1 MKSSINRIHIRF
13 LNGVMAI
20 AALLILGFLTQSL
33 KKQFEID
40 ANGVFVPISIIEQ
53 SETLYKALLTEAPI
67 NSVKFPCGDRI
78 QRILSEKISAEEKIS
93 PEKATNKLAYLW
105 SEYKNSGTNHSCKNF
120 PEIVDAGYLLKK
132 SLQHDSRVS
141 LKTQARQLYSQN
153 LIWNSQI
160 YCVYGKDDVG
170 KFLLYGKSAI
180 CDAATLPPP
189 QNTAER
195 INLKDFLAP
204 ILSLSRNR
212 AENLKSVEISHQS
225 ITLDPKLQLLL
236 QGIEGCNAPDAQCP
250 AELASLLKDVDYAT
264 FTLMDATN
272 REVLASG
279 CYGPVCKSK
288 SKFISTAMAG
298 MSIESPPAS
307 TEKLLYAYA
316 IAKENKSLH
325 KELALQI
332 KTSGE
337 LDGQVSKRNEWWERQ
352 AICNPKTANSSC
364 GIPNEVV
371 NFAKTIGW
379 EQNCSSA
386 PSLLCGNSNL
396 LNVIGLKDFSP
407 TSGRVLV
414 DVDKKGFYINEQ
426 LLRRTYLTWSEYDAI
441 RSGKST
447 AKNYKSLES
456 TSLAI
461 QSVIGAGNNRTTS
474 LGLTMLASG
483 IYQSA
488 INGKISEASLFKKKG
503 VKLTESFTSSTAAQA
518 VLTGMQKVMTP
529 AEPGWTGDGTA
540 SGAFRFA
547 FGKTC
552 DSNCPI
558 YSKTG
563 TVSFKDKNHSGTT
576 LFTSI
581 IKENELRKFL
591 GKDQNGN
598 GRILALGV
606 ICQPKKSNT
615 GHHASK
621 LGLLITK
628 EIVSQPK

>member
-1 MKSSINRIHIRF
+1 MKSSTNRIHIRF
-13 LNGVMAI
+13 LTGVLAI
-20 AALLILGFLTQSL
+20 AAILVLGFITQNL

-40 ANGVFVPISIIEQ
+40 ANGVFVPTAIVEQ
-53 SETLYKALLTEAPI
+53 SEVIYNALLIETPEGNI
-67 NSVKFPCGDRI
+67 DFPCGDRI
-78 QRILSEKISAEEKIS
+78 QRILGERISAEDNISAEKS
-93 PEKATNKLAYLW
+93 FRKLAYLW
-105 SEYKNSGTNHSCKNF
+105 SQYIKSNGSHSCKDF
-120 PEIVDAGYLLKK
+120 PEIIDAGYLLKK
-132 SLQHDSRVS
+132 SFQQGSKVP

-160 YCVYGKDDVG
+160 YCVYGKDDLG
-170 KFLLYGKSAI
+170 KFLLYGK
-180 CDAATLPPP
+180 AANCEATTLSPPR
-189 QNTAER
+189 NNAER
-195 INLKDFLAP
+195 INLRDFISP

-212 AENLKSVEISHQS
+212 AVNTKVSETSHQS
-225 ITLDPKLQLLL
+225 ITLDPKLQLLF
-236 QGIEGCNAPDAQCP
+236 QGFENCGDLKSPCS
-250 AELASLLKDVDYAT
+250 AEMTSLLKDVDYAT
-264 FTLMDATN
+264 FTVMDATS

-279 CYGPVCKSK
+279 CYGAVCRSE

-316 IAKENKSLH
+316 IAKDSKSLH

-352 AICNPKTANSSC
+352 AICNPKTANTSC
-364 GIPNEVV
+364 AIPNEVI
-371 NFAKTIGW
+371 NFAQKIGW
-379 EQNCSSA
+379 EQNCSST

-396 LNVIGLKDFSP
+396 LGVLGLKEFSP

-426 LLRRTYLTWSEYDAI
+426 LIHRTYLPWQEYEDI

-474 LGLTMLASG
+474 LGLTLLASG

-488 INGKISEASLFKKKG
+488 NSGRITEASLFKKKG
-503 VKLTESFTSSTAAQA
+503 EKAHETTASSSAAQA
-518 VLTGMQKVMTP
+518 VLAGMQKVMTP

-540 SGAFRFA
+540 SGAFKFA
-547 FGKTC
+547 FGKNC
-552 DSNCPI
+552 DSNCPM
-558 YSKTG
+558 YGKTG

-581 IKENELRKFL
+581 IKENELRNFL
-591 GKDQNGN
+591 GKPQGGD

-606 ICQPKKSNT
+606 ISQPKKSNT

-628 EIVSQPK
+628 EIVNQEK

>member
-1 MKSSINRIHIRF
+1 MKSSTNRIHIRF

-20 AALLILGFLTQSL
+20 AILLIFGFIIQNF

-53 SETLYKALLTEAPI
+53 SEIIYKALISENQESTI
-67 NSVKFPCGDRI
+67 SFPCGERI
-78 QRILSEKISAEEKIS
+78 QRILSEKISVEEGIP
-93 PEKATNKLAYLW
+93 PEKASSKLNYLW
-105 SEYKNSGTNHSCKNF
+105 SEYANSASGHSCKNF

-132 SLQHDSRVS
+132 SFQQGTKVS

-160 YCVYGKDDVG
+160 YCVYGKDELG
-170 KFLLYGKSAI
+170 KFLLYGKSAK
-180 CDAATLPPP
+180 CDAATASS
-189 QNTAER
+189 QNSAER
-195 INLKDFLAP
+195 INLRDFISP
-204 ILSLSRNR
+204 ILALSRNR
-212 AENLKSVEISHQS
+212 AINLKNSEISNQS
-225 ITLDPKLQLLL
+225 VTLDPKLQLLF
-236 QGIEGCNAPDAQCP
+236 QGFENCGINNTQCST
-250 AELASLLKDVDYAT
+250 EMVSLLKDVDYAT

-279 CYGPVCKSK
+279 CYGSVCKNET
-288 SKFISTAMAG
+288 KFISTAMAG

-352 AICNPKTANSSC
+352 SICNPKSTSSLC
-364 GIPNEVV
+364 GIPIEVV
-371 NFAKTIGW
+371 SFAKNIGW
-379 EQNCSSA
+379 EQNCSA
-386 PSLLCGNSNL
+386 TPTTLCGNSNL
-396 LNVIGLKDFSP
+396 LSILGLQEFSP

-426 LLRRTYLTWSEYDAI
+426 LLKRTYLPWPEYEAI
-441 RSGKST
+441 RSGKS
-447 AKNYKSLES
+447 AVKNHKSLES

-488 INGKISEASLFKKKG
+488 HYGKITEAALFRKSGEKASG
-503 VKLTESFTSSTAAQA
+503 ISTSSSAAQA
-518 VLTGMQKVMTP
+518 VLAGMQKVMTP
-529 AEPGWTGDGTA
+529 SEPGWIGDGTA
-540 SGAFRFA
+540 SSAFKFA

-552 DSNCPI
+552 DSNCPM
-558 YSKTG
+558 YGKTG
-563 TVSFKDKNHSGTT
+563 TVSFKDKNHSGST
-576 LFTSI
+576 LFTGI
-581 IKENELRKFL
+581 IKENELREFI
-591 GKDQNGN
+591 GKDQVTD
-598 GRILALGV
+598 GRVLALGI

-628 EIVSQPK
+628 EIVSQTK

>member
-1 MKSSINRIHIRF
+1 MKSSTNRIHIRF

-20 AALLILGFLTQSL
+20 AALLVLGFIIQNF

-40 ANGVFVPISIIEQ
+40 ANGVFVPISMIEQ
-53 SETLYKALLTEAPI
+53 SEIIYKALVAEDPGSTI
-67 NSVKFPCGDRI
+67 SFPCGERI
-78 QRILSEKISAEEKIS
+78 QRILSEKISIEENVS
-93 PEKATNKLAYLW
+93 PEKALSKLNYLW
-105 SEYKNSGTNHSCKNF
+105 SEYEKSGSGHSCKNF
-120 PEIVDAGYLLKK
+120 PEIIDAGYLLKK
-132 SLQHDSRVS
+132 SLQQGTRVP

-160 YCVYGKDDVG
+160 YCVYGKDELG
-170 KFLLYGKSAI
+170 KFLLYGKSAK
-180 CDAATLPPP
+180 CDAATLSSS

-195 INLKDFLAP
+195 INLRDFIAP
-204 ILSLSRNR
+204 ILALSRNR
-212 AENLKSVEISHQS
+212 AINLRTSEISHQS
-225 ITLDPKLQLLL
+225 ITLDPKLQLLF
-236 QGIEGCNAPDAQCP
+236 QGLENCGTTNAQCST
-250 AELASLLKDVDYAT
+250 EIVSLLKDVDYAT
-264 FTLMDATN
+264 FTLMDANN

-279 CYGPVCKSK
+279 CYGSVCKNEA
-288 SKFISTAMAG
+288 KFISTAMAG

-352 AICNPKTANSSC
+352 AICNPKSTASSC
-364 GIPNEVV
+364 GIPIEVV
-371 NFAKTIGW
+371 GFAKNIGW
-379 EQNCSSA
+379 EQNCSST

-396 LNVIGLKDFSP
+396 LSVLGLQNFSP

-426 LLRRTYLTWSEYDAI
+426 LLKRTYLPWPEYEAI
-441 RSGKST
+441 RSGKSF

-488 INGKISEASLFKKKG
+488 NYGKITETALFKKNGEKISA
-503 VKLTESFTSSTAAQA
+503 VVSSSSAAQA
-518 VLTGMQKVMTP
+518 VLAGMQKVMTP
-529 AEPGWTGDGTA
+529 AEPGWAGDGTA
-540 SGAFRFA
+540 SGAFKLA

-552 DSNCPI
+552 DSNCPM
-558 YSKTG
+558 YGKTG

-581 IKENELRKFL
+581 IKENELRKFI
-591 GKDQNGN
+591 GKDQNGDD
-598 GRILALGV
+598 RILALGV

-628 EIVSQPK
+628 EIISQAK

>member
-1 MKSSINRIHIRF
+1 MKSSTNRIHIRF

-20 AALLILGFLTQSL
+20 AALLILGFITQNF

-40 ANGVFVPISIIEQ
+40 ANGVFVPVSIIEQ
-53 SETLYKALLTEAPI
+53 SEIIYQALQVEAPEH
-67 NSVKFPCGDRI
+67 SVNFPCGDRI
-78 QRILSEKISAEEKIS
+78 QRILSEKISVEEHIS
-93 PEKATNKLAYLW
+93 IEKASNKLTYLW
-105 SEYKNSGTNHSCKNF
+105 SAYANSGNGYSCKNF

-132 SLQHDSRVS
+132 SLQQGSKIS

-160 YCVYGKDDVG
+160 YCVYGKDESG
-170 KFLLYGKSAI
+170 KFLLYGKSAK
-180 CDAATLPPP
+180 CDAASISPS

-195 INLKDFLAP
+195 INLRDFISP

-212 AENLKSVEISHQS
+212 AVNSKSSEISHQS
-225 ITLDPKLQLLL
+225 ITLDPKLQLIF
-236 QGIEGCNAPDAQCP
+236 QGLENCGATNAQCST
-250 AELASLLKDVDYAT
+250 EITSLLKDVDYAT
-264 FTLMDATN
+264 FTLMDASN

-279 CYGPVCKSK
+279 CYGSVCKNE
-288 SKFISTAMAG
+288 SKFISSAMAG

-352 AICNPKTANSSC
+352 AICNPKTTSAPC
-364 GIPNEVV
+364 GIPNEVIG
-371 NFAKTIGW
+371 FAKSIGW
-379 EQNCSSA
+379 EQNCSTA
-386 PSLLCGNSNL
+386 PNLLCGNSNL
-396 LNVIGLKDFSP
+396 LSALGLLDFSP

-414 DVDKKGFYINEQ
+414 DADKKGFYINEQ
-426 LLRRTYLTWSEYDAI
+426 LLKRPYLPWLEYEAI
-441 RSGKST
+441 RSGRSA

-474 LGLTMLASG
+474 LGLTMLSSG

-488 INGKISEASLFKKKG
+488 SLGKITEASLFKKNGEK
-503 VKLTESFTSSTAAQA
+503 TSETMSSSSAAQA
-518 VLTGMQKVMTP
+518 VLAGMQKVMTP

-540 SGAFRFA
+540 SGAFKFA
-547 FGKTC
+547 FGKFC
-552 DSNCPI
+552 DSNCPM
-558 YSKTG
+558 YGKTG
-563 TVSFKDKNHSGTT
+563 TVSFKDKNHSGGT
-576 LFTSI
+576 LFTGI
-581 IKENELRKFL
+581 IKENELRKFI
-591 GKDQNGN
+591 GKDKSGN

-628 EIVSQPK
+628 EIVSQEK